1 MSPTQAV
8 ALAVRLFAVW
18 LAIYWA
24 LWVPYL
30 YGLVRDSENVAES
43 AGAIGVLVLAILFVL
58 FLWFFPRTV
67 ARTLLPEHDSTPI
80 TTASPAAWFA
90 VGCAL
95 LGLWVLTEALP
106 GLARNVY
113 VLIYAQRNGASAPG
127 WDAGLVYRLVE
138 LAIGFWLLLG
148 AAGVRKLLKWA
159 HDTALEQ

>member
-8 ALAVRLFAVW
+8 ALAVRLFAIW

-24 LWVPYL
+24 RWVPYL
-30 YGLVRDSENVAES
+30 YAQVRDSENVVES
-43 AGAIGVLVLAILFVL
+43 AGDIVSMVLALFFVL

-67 ARTLLPEHDSTPI
+67 ARTLLPKNDPTPI
-80 TTASPAAWFA
+80 TTASPATWFA

-95 LGLWVLTEALP
+95 LGLWVLSEAIP
-106 GLARNVY
+106 GVLRNVY

-127 WDAGLVYRLVE
+127 WDAGLAYRLVE

-148 AAGVRKLLKWA
+148 AAGVRKLLWWA
-159 HDTALEQ
+159 HDKILEQ